1 MTHTIN
7 YSKIK
12 HWYVRLLSDWSLKLS
27 IPIKMKDDKNFEKIL
42 LEKWKLLIEKSI
54 KHKENKIETFWEN
67 YTIIFWEK
75 ITRTEINPLS
85 SKLLKKLLEQEATPI
100 IEKYTAQVWISCERL
115 TVKDLKSKRWSCSRD
130 QKIVLNLKLLHLPK
144 IYLEYVIVHEVCH
157 LKVKNHSHRFWD
169 LVWLYFPDYKNIR
182 KELKKYKI

>member
-1 MTHTIN
+1 MTHTIT

-12 HWYVRLLSDWSLKLS
+12 HWYVRLLSDWTLKLS
-27 IPIKMKDDKNFEKIL
+27 IPLKMKDDKHFEKTL
-42 LEKWKLLIEKSI
+42 LEKWQLLIEKSL
-54 KHKENKIETFWEN
+54 KHKESKIETFWEN
-67 YTIIFWEK
+67 YTVIFGEK
-75 ITRTEINPLS
+75 ITRTEITPLS
-85 SKLLKKLLEQEATPI
+85 SKLLKHLLEQESIPI
-100 IEKYTAQVWISCERL
+100 VEKYTNLVWIKCEKL

-144 IYLEYVIVHEVCH
+144 IYLEYVIIHEICH

-169 LVWLYFPDYKNIR
+169 LVWQYYPNYKETR